1 MYIFFT
7 YVYNVRLAYYSV
19 ALSTILRVKIKVK
32 VSGIRRE
39 KRIQTWKVIWICM
52 YKDKP
57 SVREKKK
64 SVQRPSI
71 IYNLSIIIISSFF
84 TLDDK
89 KIYPQFVVDI
99 KESLSKI
106 FRSNGKSIYPR
117 DKMSNITIGEREIQ
131 K

>member
-1 MYIFFT
+1 
-7 YVYNVRLAYYSV
+7 
-19 ALSTILRVKIKVK
+19 
-32 VSGIRRE
+32 
-39 KRIQTWKVIWICM
+39 M